1 MGSTGGGVESYGS
14 FMVIDVD
21 EDVDGAPAAP
31 PGDMLSRLLVIGEQ
45 VGGLLADEPWRLSD
59 GALAQLIE
67 GVHQVGSRLTAVRG
81 QALADAFSR
90 GFAVRQ
96 GAADLPGWLRERLV
110 LAPTEARRQVAVARD
125 LDGPCQLTGQALAA
139 GEIGADQARVIC
151 EAMRV
156 LPGGI
161 STQQR
166 AAAERVLVEYAHT
179 FDPYQLV
186 KLAARLREQLT
197 MVDTS
202 PGGEDPAADAG
213 SGGRGKGHD
222 SDKRDANGP
231 GDGSA
236 SPGADADSAVNDA
249 AVNDTAGSDAAA
261 GGEDARRAGS
271 DGRAGEGSRQDEA
284 GSPDPAAVR
293 RLSFTDTPQGTT
305 LIYGELDAEGAALLR
320 SALDGLAAPQPAEN
334 GTPDRR
340 GSARRRADALIELVS
355 RAVGAGAVPASG
367 GIRPQLVVTV
377 PWATLVERGVEV
389 AETSWGLPLPRGAL
403 RRLSC
408 DAEVVRILVDP
419 HGVPLDVG
427 RTTRTIPPALRRA
440 LAVRDRGC
448 VFPGCDRPPSWCE
461 GHHVIHW
468 LFSGVTALHNL
479 VLLCGDHH
487 RRVHHDG
494 WDITFDE
501 HQRPQLIPPYRVD
514 PHRRPRHN
522 PYSQPFPDRLLP
534 TR

>member
-1 MGSTGGGVESYGS
+1 MESYGS

-59 GALAQLIE
+59 GELEQLIE
-67 GVHQVGSRLTAVRG
+67 GVHRLGSRLMAVRG

-90 GFAVRQ
+90 GFALRQ
-96 GAADLPGWLRERLV
+96 GAADLPGWLRERLA
-110 LAPTEARRQVAVARD
+110 LAPSEARRQVAVARD

-139 GEIGADQARVIC
+139 GEIGAEQARVIC

-161 STQQR
+161 SPEQR
-166 AAAERVLVEYAHT
+166 AAAERSLVEYART

-202 PGGEDPAADAG
+202 PGGEDPMADAASG
-213 SGGRGKGHD
+213 SRGKGHD
-222 SDKRDANGP
+222 PGKRDVNGP
-231 GDGSA
+231 GDGMA
-236 SPGADADSAVNDA
+236 SSGTDADSGGD
-249 AVNDTAGSDAAA
+249 DTASSDTAA
-261 GGEDARRAGS
+261 GDDDAPRAGS
-271 DGRAGEGSRQDEA
+271 DGRAGERSRQDEA
-284 GSPDPAAVR
+284 GSLDPAAVR

-305 LIYGELDAEGAALLR
+305 LIHGELDAEGAALLR

-355 RAVGAGAVPASG
+355 RAVGAGAVPGSG

-419 HGVPLDVG
+419 RGVPLDVG

-448 VFPGCDRPPSWCE
+448 AFPGCDRPPSWCE

-468 LFSGVTALHNL
+468 LFGGVTALHNL

-501 HQRPQLIPPYRVD
+501 HQRPRFIPPHRVD

-522 PYSQPFPDRLLP
+522 PYSQPPPDLLLP